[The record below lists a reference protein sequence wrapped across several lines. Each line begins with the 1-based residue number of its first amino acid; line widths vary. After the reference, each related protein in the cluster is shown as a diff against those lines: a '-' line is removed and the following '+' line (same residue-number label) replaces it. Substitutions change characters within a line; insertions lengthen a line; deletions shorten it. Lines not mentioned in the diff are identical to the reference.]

1 MAGFRSD
8 PQISEYTIKK
18 RKLAGLTVRIP
29 IDAENSILQIPEI
42 DHYVA

>member
-1 MAGFRSD
+1 MAGFSSD
-8 PQISEYTIKK
+8 SQISEYTVKK
-18 RKLAGLTVRIP
+18 LKLACLTVRIP

>member
-1 MAGFRSD
+1 MAGISSD
-8 PQISEYTIKK
+8 AQISEYPVKK
-18 RKLAGLTVRIP
+18 LKLAGLTVIKP